1 MMRRALLVA
10 LLLAGAGLTACAPTS
25 RFDWGAYDMAL
36 YAYAKNPGARDAYRA
51 ALVTAIERGR
61 LSNRVAPGL
70 LAELGYLH
78 LEDGQQAAAIQCFEE
93 EMARFPEAAP
103 FMSGV
108 IARLTGAD
116 AVAQTQAGD
125 VA

>member
-1 MMRRALLVA
+1 MRKLILMG
-10 LLLAGAGLTACAPTS
+10 LLLAGAGLTACTTTTS
-25 RFDWGAYDMAL
+25 RFDWGAYDTTL
-36 YAYAKNPGARDAYRA
+36 YAYAKNPAARDAYRT
-51 ALVTAIERGR
+51 ALVRAIERGR
-61 LSNRVAPGL
+61 ASNRVAPGL

-103 FMSGV
+103 FMTGV

-116 AVAQTQAGD
+116 AVAQPQAGD